1 MYIYSLG
8 YAHISRGRM
17 LGFVVE
23 AGQIQCNLLKNT
35 INIGNFEDV
44 KWQNIQFVPFFML
57 FNYVIFMYVYAVIM
71 FILI

>member
-8 YAHISRGRM
+8 YAHILRGRM

-23 AGQIQCNLLKNT
+23 AGQVQCNLLKNA

-44 KWQNIQFVPFFML
+44 EWQNTRFASFFLL

-71 FILI
+71 SILI